1 MLKAQ
6 TKEDKKKYT
15 KFIKSIWLY
24 SIVGLLLPSLVA
36 SGCWWC
42 TPKLDFGMKNDG
54 NTGRTKQTIF
64 TSTYREAHKT
74 RAAPRDKGRVSLW
87 AEQRVMD
94 MGEAAHSP
102 MRAGS
107 DCCPCSCMTP
117 LCQKRIPSTSAT
129 NNIHPMQF
137 IMVWYRRKQH
147 FITYCGKT
155 YRMRTKPSSFFL
167 NTEWWKSVYVPVKL
181 QLLQQQCVFLSPHF
195 YVGLFSCRVM
205 AAWSIQQRNYWE
217 KEWQGRGSA
226 LSFHI
231 NYCYYMGFRDKH
243 KTELEWKMETAN
255 ATDI

>member
-1 MLKAQ
+1 
-6 TKEDKKKYT
+6 
-15 KFIKSIWLY
+15 
-24 SIVGLLLPSLVA
+24 
-36 SGCWWC
+36 
-42 TPKLDFGMKNDG
+42 MKNDG

-137 IMVWYRRKQH
+137 IMVWYRREQH

-167 NTEWWKSVYVPVKL
+167 NTEWWKVFMFQWSYNCYSSSVFFFPLIFTWGCFPVGWWQLEASNKETIGKRSGREGGVP
-181 QLLQQQCVFLSPHF
+181 FLSTLIIATIW
-195 YVGLFSCRVM
+195 VLEINTRQNWNGRWKLLM
-205 AAWSIQQRNYWE
+205 QQIFN
-217 KEWQGRGSA
+217 
-226 LSFHI
+226 
-231 NYCYYMGFRDKH
+231 
-243 KTELEWKMETAN
+243 
-255 ATDI
+255 